1 MKFNM
6 NQILKTSVLLFLL
19 FQINGIFAQEKTE
32 IISDVPKTL
41 VIEGDALKR
50 NYQLLSENDIDKK
63 TALESLLNKVD
74 KLVKEAKLYSVM
86 DKKQVPPSGDKHD
99 YMSTGP
105 YWWPDPTKPDG
116 LPYIK
121 KDGQRN
127 PEYYDITD
135 SQELD
140 KLEDNVL
147 NLALAYYFTKEEKYA
162 QFASKLIKTW
172 FLDEATRQN
181 PNLNF
186 GQGIPGLNT
195 GRGTGIIETRDVY
208 RIIDAAIL
216 IQGTKN
222 WTNQDHL
229 ALKKWFSEYLNWMI
243 ESPIGKDE
251 ADSKNNHG
259 TFYSEQIL
267 NFALFTDNL
276 EIAKNEINTFKIRME
291 NQLKPDGSQPF
302 ELARTKS
309 WNYVNMNLYGY
320 FLIARLAENTNES
333 LWNHQITEG
342 KKLKNTLNWIIP
354 YLKKEKEWEYE
365 QIQKIGFGETI
376 KILKLAAKRYANQEY
391 EKLAKTIDSKTYQS
405 DYIQLTY

>member
-1 MKFNM
+1 M
-6 NQILKTSVLLFLL
+6 NQILKNSVLLFLL
-19 FQINGIFAQEKTE
+19 IQINGIFAQEKTE

-50 NYQLLSENDIDKK
+50 NFQLLSENDIDKK
-63 TALESLLNKVD
+63 NALESLLNKVD

-147 NLALAYYFTKEEKYA
+147 NLALAYYFTKDEKYA

-342 KKLKNTLNWIIP
+342 KNMKNALNWIIP

-376 KILKLAAKRYANQEY
+376 KILKLAAKRYANPEY

>member
-1 MKFNM
+1 M

-19 FQINGIFAQEKTE
+19 FQINIVFAQENTE
-32 IISDVPKTL
+32 IVSDVPKTL

-50 NYQLLSENDIDKK
+50 NFQLLSENDIDKK

-162 QFASKLIKTW
+162 QFASQLIKTW
-172 FLDEATRQN
+172 FLDDATRQN

-320 FLIARLAENTNES
+320 FLIARLAENANES
-333 LWNHQITEG
+333 LWYHQIIEG
-342 KKLKNTLNWIIP
+342 KNLKNALNWIIP

-376 KILKLAAKRYANQEY
+376 KILKLAAKRYANPEY

>member
-1 MKFNM
+1 M
-6 NQILKTSVLLFLL
+6 LKNCVLLFLIIP
-19 FQINGIFAQEKTE
+19 INVIFAQEKTE
-32 IISDVPKTL
+32 IVSDVPKTL
-41 VIEGDALKR
+41 VIEGGALKR
-50 NYQLLSENDIDKK
+50 NFQLLTENDIDKK
-63 TALESLLNKVD
+63 TALESLLNKAA
-74 KLVKEAKLYSVM
+74 KLVKEAKLYSVI

-121 KDGQRN
+121 KDGLRN
-127 PEYYDITD
+127 PEYYAITD

-147 NLALAYYFTKEEKYA
+147 NLALAYYFTKDEKYA
-162 QFASKLIKTW
+162 KFASKLIKTW

-195 GRGTGIIETRDVY
+195 GRGTGIIETRDAY

-222 WTNQDHL
+222 WTDQDHL

-267 NFALFTDNL
+267 NFALFTDNMT
-276 EIAKNEINTFKIRME
+276 IAKNEINTFKARME
-291 NQLKPDGSQPF
+291 NQLETDGSQPF

-320 FLIARLAENTNES
+320 FLIARLAENANEF

-342 KKLKNTLNWIIP
+342 KNMKNALNWIIP
-354 YLKKEKEWEYE
+354 YLKKEKVWEFE

-376 KILKLAAKRYANQEY
+376 KILKLAAKKYVDPEY
-391 EKLAKTIDSKTYQS
+391 ENLAKTIDSKTYQS
-405 DYIQLTY
+405 DIIQLTY

>member
-1 MKFNM
+1 M
-6 NQILKTSVLLFLL
+6 NQILKNGVLLFLL
-19 FQINGIFAQEKTE
+19 IQINGIFAQEKTE

-50 NYQLLSENDIDKK
+50 NFQLLSENDIDKK
-63 TALESLLNKVD
+63 NALESLLNKVD

-147 NLALAYYFTKEEKYA
+147 NLALAFYFTKDEKYA

-208 RIIDAAIL
+208 RIIDTAIL

-276 EIAKNEINTFKIRME
+276 EIAKNEINTFKTRME
-291 NQLKPDGSQPF
+291 NQLKPNGSQPF

-320 FLIARLAENTNES
+320 FLIARLAENANES

-342 KKLKNTLNWIIP
+342 KNMKNALNWIIP

-376 KILKLAAKRYANQEY
+376 KILKLAAKRYANPEY

>member
-1 MKFNM
+1 M
-6 NQILKTSVLLFLL
+6 NQILKNSVLLFLL
-19 FQINGIFAQEKTE
+19 IQINGIFAQEKTE

-50 NYQLLSENDIDKK
+50 NFQLLSENDIDKK
-63 TALESLLNKVD
+63 NALESLLNKVD

-320 FLIARLAENTNES
+320 FLIARLAENANES

-342 KKLKNTLNWIIP
+342 KNMKNALNWIIP

-376 KILKLAAKRYANQEY
+376 KILKLAAKRYANPEY